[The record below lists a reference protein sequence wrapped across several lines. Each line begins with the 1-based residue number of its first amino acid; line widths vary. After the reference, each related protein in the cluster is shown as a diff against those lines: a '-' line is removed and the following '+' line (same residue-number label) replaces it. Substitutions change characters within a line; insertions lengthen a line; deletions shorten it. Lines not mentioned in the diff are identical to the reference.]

1 MHSLFSK
8 LTMRWVE
15 VVTGA
20 AHVDTAL
27 RAAMRQADAPA
38 PAQPRPKAPRARQA
52 ARSRPTAR
60 SAVARPAA

>member
-8 LTMRWVE
+8 LTLRWVE

-38 PAQPRPKAPRARQA
+38 PAQPRPRAPRARPA
-52 ARSRPTAR
+52 ARSRHSAR
-60 SAVARPAA
+60 SAVVRPAA